1 MAKSGA
7 NPEAM
12 DNMVRILTKFIDLQD
27 NVVENLKTQYDNV
40 GEDWDDQKYLELATI
55 KGSYSTLSTCI
66 TKVQLLKTIMED
78 YLSQHMG

>member
-27 NVVENLKTQYDNV
+27 NVVENLKLSMITWV
-40 GEDWDDQKYLELATI
+40 KIGMI
-55 KGSYSTLSTCI
+55 KNTWN
-66 TKVQLLKTIMED
+66 
-78 YLSQHMG
+78 

>member
-40 GEDWDDQKYLELATI
+40 GEDWDDQKYLELGDVI
-55 KGSYSTLSTCI
+55 NPTL
-66 TKVQLLKTIMED
+66 
-78 YLSQHMG
+78 